1 MTPKPSHPKWRTPA
15 QRWRLRLSKGLLLG
29 AIATQALI
37 LAVPELSA
45 AVPLPKP
52 RPAVRSIPR
61 APAPK
66 PVPVSAAIK
75 PVQPPKQLIAR
86 KPGVPMAVAATSS
99 TSQADRDS
107 LERVIDLLRNRNVTE
122 ATQVRDTIADPL
134 AQKLAEWLILR
145 SEDNGLPAERY
156 RAFIDANPS
165 WPSLNLFRRRGEAAL
180 WDDKREDSA
189 VMSWFSRDTPLSA
202 KGKLCLARALL
213 DQGDRRNA
221 EKYLRDAW
229 RSDPMTRDTETAA
242 LDQFGAL
249 LTAGDHKARL
259 DFLAFT
265 DDTAGAVRSA
275 ERLGAGYVA
284 IVKARAAINHKEE
297 TKAKALL
304 DAVPVE
310 LRGDPA
316 YMFGRIQ
323 YFRRGDNLAEA
334 ADLMLKAPRDPS
346 RLGNLDEWW
355 IERRLIA
362 RKLLDTGDYRT
373 AYVIARDAALPNRDI
388 YQTEQQFT
396 AGWIA
401 LRFLRDPTTALQ
413 HFARIGVGSNNPTAI
428 ARAGYWQ
435 GRALEELGRT
445 QEARA
450 AYQSAAEQSTS
461 YYGQLSR
468 ARLGLPQIA
477 LNAVPERSSRGSQY
491 EVVRAVQLLYELDE
505 RALAVPMLADMGER
519 ADDPNAL
526 SALAEVAGRNGD
538 ARCMMLVGKA
548 ALNRGY
554 PFDYYAY
561 PVSGI
566 PSFQQIGPEVEKSV
580 VYAIARQE
588 SQFDQSVVSPAKAMG
603 ILQVTPE
610 AGKYVTRKYGAT
622 YDQRRLLTD
631 ASYNATLGA
640 AELGGL
646 LQDYRGSYI
655 MTFAGYN
662 AGRGRVKEWIERY
675 GDPRDPSVD
684 PIDWVE
690 RIPFSETRNY
700 VQRVMENLQV
710 YRSRFGGGSRLL
722 IEADLKRGGG
732 AGEN

>member
-1 MTPKPSHPKWRTPA
+1 MTPEPFKPTQGKPA
-15 QRWRLRLSKGLLLG
+15 RDRLTRPWKRLLLG
-29 AIATQALI
+29 AIATQTLI
-37 LAVPELSA
+37 LAVPGPSA
-45 AVPLPKP
+45 AVPLPKA
-52 RPAVRSIPR
+52 RPSARSLPH

-66 PVPVSAAIK
+66 PAPPSVAAK
-75 PVQPPKQLIAR
+75 PTQAPRQLIAR
-86 KPGVPMAVAATSS
+86 KPATPMAIAATSS
-99 TSQADRDS
+99 TSQADRDA
-107 LERVIDLLRNRNVTE
+107 LERVIALLASRNVAE

-145 SEDNGLPAERY
+145 SEDNGVPAERY
-156 RAFIDANPS
+156 RAFINANPS

-180 WDDKREDSA
+180 WDDKRDDQA
-189 VMSWFSRDTPLSA
+189 VMSWFANDTPLSA

-229 RSDPMTRDTETAA
+229 RGDPMTRDTEAAA
-242 LDQFGAL
+242 LDQFSAL

-275 ERLGAGYVA
+275 ERLGAGYA
-284 IVKARAAINHKEE
+284 EIVKARAAINRKDEAR
-297 TKAKALL
+297 AKAFL
-304 DAVPVE
+304 DAVPAE

-316 YMFGRIQ
+316 YLFGRIQ
-323 YFRRGDNLAEA
+323 YLRRADRITEA
-334 ADLMLKAPRDPS
+334 AELMLKAPRDPA

-355 IERRLIA
+355 IERRLIS
-362 RKLLDTGDYRT
+362 RKLLDSGDYRT
-373 AYVIARDAALPNRDI
+373 AYAIARDAAIPNRDI

-401 LRFLRDPTTALQ
+401 LRFLHDPATALQ

-428 ARAGYWQ
+428 ALAGYWQ

-450 AYQSAAEQSTS
+450 AYQSAAEESTS

-477 LNAVPERSSRGSQY
+477 LNAVPERSSRGGQY
-491 EVVRAVQLLYELDE
+491 EVVRAVELLYELDE

-519 ADDPNAL
+519 ADDASAL
-526 SALAEVAGRNGD
+526 SALAEVAARHGD
-538 ARCMMLVGKA
+538 AKGMMLVGKA